1 MLSPSRQPSLFG
13 GRDFLLERGE
23 RIAAARP
30 FLPADLGDERIEHQ
44 RSIAD
49 HGMVDAVLLVDVG
62 GVVGGMDDGLAGG
75 KARSGRG
82 GGEARAARPD
92 AVGFS
97 HKTRGRAY

>member
-1 MLSPSRQPSLFG
+1 MLSPFRQPSLFG
-13 GRDFLLERGE
+13 RRDFLLERGE

-30 FLPADLGDERIEHQ
+30 FLAADLGDERIEHQ

-75 KARSGRG
+75 PPRSGRG
-82 GGEARAARPD
+82 AGGAPAARPPQTR
-92 AVGFS
+92 FS
-97 HKTRGRAY
+97 PGLAATL